1 MWCVRTTFLCMYR
14 CCNMSN
20 TKLWTIIVV
29 WRVKASQ
36 RHHVTLNEW
45 VSRGPTYNWWLVF
58 RDRYH
63 HRGFLSCFWE
73 QKVTIQWRV
82 HNDGSVLSCMA
93 QLAQRICLK
102 RCFAIHISPCESSIN
117 SKMELL
123 NRTPFK
129 SLNMYAIS
137 QLFQC
142 LKWLSSIQKVKTFT
156 ILKTN
161 FYHVRFGH
169 VEFRKT

>member
-1 MWCVRTTFLCMYR
+1 METSLSYKRYELSSQNCIVLCTTERTCACIYVAICLTRNFGQSSWFYH
-14 CCNMSN
+14 
-20 TKLWTIIVV
+20 V

-117 SKMELL
+117 SKMVLL
-123 NRTPFK
+123 GLRWNLYVVLK
-129 SLNMYAIS
+129 SVVL
-137 QLFQC
+137 
-142 LKWLSSIQKVKTFT
+142 
-156 ILKTN
+156 
-161 FYHVRFGH
+161 
-169 VEFRKT
+169 